1 MAYKLVFECV
11 CVCSCFYIYVKLASH
26 CIYSYN
32 MYRNT
37 CTCMCII
44 ILNMNV
50 WHMCMSQA
58 VMQEMMRQTL
68 VRVRSHE
75 KEAQRRQTD
84 RKAPPTSVDT
94 TQYVGA
100 LRVAVATSVGHSE
113 SHNGNQDHDSLLA
126 LMGEGKFTCTR
137 LQREKHLCTL
147 RLLLMQTSTVCLH
160 RRGVK
165 NTA

>member
-11 CVCSCFYIYVKLASH
+11 CVCSCLYIYVKLASH
-26 CIYSYN
+26 CMYSYN

-44 ILNMNV
+44 ILDMTV
-50 WHMCMSQA
+50 WHMRISQA

-75 KEAQRRQTD
+75 KEAQQRQTD
-84 RKAPPTSVDT
+84 RKVDT
-94 TQYVGA
+94 TQYVGD
-100 LRVAVATSVGHSE
+100 VATSGGHSE

-126 LMGEGKFTCTR
+126 LMEEGKFTCAR
-137 LQREKHLCTL
+137 LQWEKHLCTL

-160 RRGVK
+160 RRVCIVC
-165 NTA
+165 NVYTIQT

>member
-1 MAYKLVFECV
+1 
-11 CVCSCFYIYVKLASH
+11 
-26 CIYSYN
+26 
-32 MYRNT
+32 
-37 CTCMCII
+37 
-44 ILNMNV
+44 MNV
-50 WHMCMSQA
+50 WHMRMSQA